1 MTGFCIFGATNDAR
15 ITQGW
20 LGMIDPP
27 DRHQS
32 HAVVIIGAGPT
43 GLTLANLLGVYGVS
57 VLLVERN
64 HTTVQEPRAVS
75 IDDESL
81 RTMQA
86 AGMSERVLEH
96 VVAGYG
102 SKYLSP
108 SGRCFL
114 EVAPT
119 ETNYGYPRRNAF
131 RQPIFEAQLREGLGR
146 FASVET
152 RFGTRFQAF
161 RQNKQGV
168 EVDLVNSDGDTSR
181 VHCAYLVGCDGAG
194 SAVRGTLGVVL
205 QGRTFAEKWLIVD
218 LEESPSPHRD
228 TIVFCDSR
236 RPCIALPGPN
246 LTRRFEFKLHDGENP
261 ETMCSDEVVAQLL
274 AQHGAAPSST
284 IRRKTVYTFH
294 ARLAPTWAV
303 GRVFLAG
310 DACHLTPPF
319 AGQGMN
325 SGIRDA
331 HNLSWKIA
339 AVVQERLGPGLLESY
354 QRERLNHV
362 GEMIELALRMGRI
375 MGPKSR
381 VRGALTQLAFRC
393 LNVWPPARSYFA
405 EMKYKPKPRFTDGF
419 LVPVG
424 AGARHTLVGRLIPQP
439 VAQNDNGV
447 TLPLDAALGEG
458 FSLLSFID
466 DPARFAAETAQRIW
480 QQLGVRRILITT
492 SGARSTAVVA
502 VLKVPREQLVG
513 ANSRVKD
520 LVLLLRPD
528 RYVAAA
534 FPLAEVEDFAARVA
548 SLCAATRESSADAT
562 LGSAD
567 ANTQL
572 RSLP

>member
-1 MTGFCIFGATNDAR
+1 MSGLT
-15 ITQGW
+15 
-20 LGMIDPP
+20 
-27 DRHQS
+27 DRPNS
-32 HAVVIIGAGPT
+32 YAVVIIGAGPS

-57 VLLVERN
+57 TLLVERN
-64 HTTVQEPRAVS
+64 HATVQEPRAVS

-86 AGMSERVLEH
+86 AGMAERVLEH
-96 VVAGYG
+96 IVAGYG

-119 ETNYGYPRRNAF
+119 ATIYGYPRRNAF
-131 RQPIFEAQLREGLGR
+131 RQPIFEAQLRAGLGR
-146 FASVET
+146 FDSVET
-152 RFGTRFQAF
+152 RFGTRFEAF
-161 RQNKQGV
+161 RQDVHGV
-168 EVDLVNSDGDTSR
+168 DVDLLGSDGSTSR

-194 SAVRGTLGVVL
+194 SGVRGALGLVL
-205 QGRTFAEKWLIVD
+205 EGRTFEEKWLIVD
-218 LEESPSPHRD
+218 LEESPTPHRD
-228 TIVFCDSR
+228 TIVFCDVR
-236 RPCIALPGPN
+236 RPCIALPGPD
-246 LTRRFEFKLHDGENP
+246 LTRRFEFKLLEGENA
-261 ETMCSDEVVAQLL
+261 ESMCSDAVVADLL
-274 AQHGAAPSST
+274 AAHGAATSSK

-331 HNLSWKIA
+331 HNLAWKLA
-339 AVVQERLGPGLLESY
+339 AVIQGRLGPGLLTSY
-354 QRERLNHV
+354 QRERLGHV
-362 GEMIELALRMGRI
+362 GEMIELALRMGKI

-381 VRGALTQLAFRC
+381 IRAALTQFGFRC
-393 LNVWPPARSYFA
+393 LNVWPPVRSYFA

-419 LVPVG
+419 LVPDR
-424 AGARHTLVGRLIPQP
+424 ARARDTLVGRLIPQP
-439 VAQNDNGV
+439 VAMGDDGA
-447 TLPLDAALGEG
+447 TLPLDAALCDG
-458 FSLLSFID
+458 FSLLAFAE
-466 DPARFAAETAQRIW
+466 DPARFAAETSQLIW

-492 SGARSTAVVA
+492 SGARSTPSVT

-513 ANSRVKD
+513 AKNRVKD

-534 FPLAEVEDFAARVA
+534 FPLAEVEEFAARVMR
-548 SLCAATRESSADAT
+548 LCAATRAAQEKAAVSHPDQDLSSAT
-562 LGSAD
+562 
-567 ANTQL
+567 
-572 RSLP
+572 RS